1 MNFKKIAKISGI
13 SLGAIIALL
22 FILPFLFKGKIVTAV
37 REAANNNLNA
47 KVSFNDDIS
56 LSLLRNFPN
65 LSLGIQDVKVVGV
78 DSFAQDTL
86 IDAKSIRLVLDLASV
101 WKGETVVIRKIAIN
115 DARAQVI
122 FLKSGAANF
131 DLAKPDT
138 TAGTRPQDTAAT
150 PVAIKMNDLSTTAL
164 LHCCNT

>member
-1 MNFKKIAKISGI
+1 MNFKKIAKITGI

-37 REAANNNLNA
+37 KEAANNNLNA

-131 DLAKPDT
+131 DLSKPDT